1 MQLGGSAL
9 GRIAVL
15 AQALCSVLALIARAF
30 HQLAALTL
38 LAGAL
43 LTFAQLAGAALLRQA
58 CGFGAALLSDG
69 LVAIALGRLPCVLRA
84 ALGRAFA
91 VHELLAA
98 TLLGA
103 PLCIALPFASF
114 AQLLLALGLFVTK
127 FGPLNFGALPGLH
140 LAALHRF
147 PLRLG
152 CGLAPLGAGALQ
164 RLGLA
169 LLAGDAELFGTLTGL
184 TGAVVLR
191 ALGQLATGL
200 ALVAVLT
207 GIVARERRHGADAK
221 QRPEQGAR
229 STLDREFHRGSLA
242 GYVCREVRGPTA

>member
-1 MQLGGSAL
+1 
-9 GRIAVL
+9 
-15 AQALCSVLALIARAF
+15 
-30 HQLAALTL
+30 
-38 LAGAL
+38 
-43 LTFAQLAGAALLRQA
+43 LLRQA
-58 CGFGAALLSDG
+58 CGVGAALLSHG

-84 ALGRAFA
+84 GLGRAFA
-91 VHELLAA
+91 VHELLA
-98 TLLGA
+98 G

-114 AQLLLALGLFVTK
+114 AQLLLAQGLFVTK
-127 FGPLNFGALPGLH
+127 FGPLNFSALPGLH

-152 CGLAPLGAGALQ
+152 CSLAPLGAGALQ

-184 TGAVVLR
+184 TGLTGAVILR

-200 ALVAVLT
+200 ALVAVLA
-207 GIVARERRHGADAK
+207 GIVARERRHGADGK

-229 STLDREFHRGSLA
+229 STLDRECHRGFP
-242 GYVCREVRGPTA
+242 RGIRLP

>member
-1 MQLGGSAL
+1 
-9 GRIAVL
+9 VL
-15 AQALCSVLALIARAF
+15 

-58 CGFGAALLSDG
+58 RGFGAALLSDG

-98 TLLGA
+98 TLFAG
-103 PLCIALPFASF
+103 PLCVAVPFASF
-114 AQLLLALGLFVTK
+114 AQLLLAQGLFVTK

-152 CGLAPLGAGALQ
+152 CGLAPLGALQ

-207 GIVARERRHGADAK
+207 GIVARERRHGADGK
-221 QRPEQGAR
+221 QHPEQGAR
-229 STLDREFHRGSLA
+229 STLDREFHRGFP
-242 GYVCREVRGPTA
+242 RGIRLP